1 MNKKNSTL
9 AMFAI
14 ASACFITALS
24 LSGCGPSSETP
35 KRPEWMADKD
45 FSEHMEI
52 SIGYWN
58 IEEIAARTQPDAV
71 QKYIEDLLNITIK
84 PVSVTWTNYKEY
96 YQMLDATDNLP
107 DVFTT
112 LTISS
117 NDSNDSAVFE
127 DYVTSGSIR
136 SLPEDLSGY
145 PNLNGLFKDLEYT
158 RRQDGKYYAIPR
170 VNYRDEILGST
181 DAAMVVRRDWMDNL
195 SIDDPSNLE
204 EFIEMTAAFAND
216 DPDGNGIDDTIGY
229 NVNNLV
235 AIGKWVMLGLAPECN
250 TYTWVETDGGT
261 YVPCW
266 TTEDFKKVVAAY
278 RQMYECGS
286 LDPDFYTKTPNAV
299 MEDFARGRLGALEYK
314 SAAGS
319 LLDLEA
325 LWNLYNDKPFDECV
339 DILHIFPAPDGNCY
353 SNSSFISW
361 SESFISSGVDDKKLE
376 RILCLFEYLLS
387 EEGVRL
393 TKYGIEGEDYK
404 FDSEGNY
411 TCLVDTQG
419 RSLLKFLEDKY
430 PSTYLFAN
438 LASINGNWSDFE
450 ESETNFIRYGK
461 HCVVLA
467 NKDVTWN
474 QENTIQLERPY
485 KFLLFPKETS
495 DTFSTTGAFNN
506 FVKCIIGE
514 EDAVKMWEDVL
525 DSYKEQGLDEYIRR
539 QNELYQESI
548 EAESPAATRRSTSA
562 CISSR

>member
-1 MNKKNSTL
+1 MKKRNSSLIIVTL
-9 AMFAI
+9 T
-14 ASACFITALS
+14 SACIISFLS
-24 LSGCGPSSETP
+24 FSGCGHLTDTRE
-35 KRPEWMADKD
+35 KPEWMADKD
-45 FSEHMEI
+45 FSEHLEI
-52 SIGYWN
+52 SIGYWD
-58 IEEIAARTQPDAV
+58 IEEIAARTQPDSV
-71 QKYIEDLLNITIK
+71 QKYIEDLLNITFK

-127 DYVTSGSIR
+127 DYVASGSIR
-136 SLPEDLSGY
+136 ALPEDLSGY

-170 VNYRDEILGST
+170 VNYRDEILGTT

-195 SIDDPSNLE
+195 SIDDPGSLE
-204 EFIEMTAAFAND
+204 EFINMTAAFAKD

-235 AIGKWVMLGLAPECN
+235 ALGKWVMLGLAPECN
-250 TYTWVETDGGT
+250 TYTWVESEDGT

-266 TTEDFKKVVAAY
+266 TTENFKRVVAAY
-278 RQMYECGS
+278 RLMYESGS
-286 LDPDFYTKTPNAV
+286 LDPDFYTKTPSAV
-299 MEDFARGRLGALEYK
+299 MEDFASGRLGALEYK

-325 LWNLYNDKPFDECV
+325 LWNLHNDKPFDECV
-339 DILHIFPAPDGNCY
+339 DVLHIFPAPDGKCY

-361 SESFISSGVDDKKLE
+361 SESFVSSEVDDKKME

-387 EEGVRL
+387 EEGIRL

-404 FDSEGNY
+404 FDADGNY
-411 TCLVDTQG
+411 ICLADTKG
-419 RSLLKFLEDKY
+419 ESMVKFLEKKY
-430 PSTYLFAN
+430 PSTFLFSN
-438 LASINGNWSDFE
+438 LASINGSWSDFE
-450 ESETNFIRYGK
+450 KSETNYIRYGK

-474 QENTIQLERPY
+474 QENTTQLERPY
-485 KFLLFPKETS
+485 KFLMFPKETS
-495 DTFSTTGAFNN
+495 DSFSTTAAINN
-506 FVKCIIGE
+506 FVKCIIGKD
-514 EDAVKMWEDVL
+514 DAVKMWEDVL
-525 DSYKEQGLDEYIRR
+525 ENYKAQGLDEYIQR
-539 QNELYQESI
+539 QNERYRESLK
-548 EAESPAATRRSTSA
+548 
-562 CISSR
+562 

>member
-1 MNKKNSTL
+1 MKKRNRSLIIVTL
-9 AMFAI
+9 T
-14 ASACFITALS
+14 SACIISFLS
-24 LSGCGPSSETP
+24 FSGCGHLTDTQE
-35 KRPEWMADKD
+35 RPEWMANKD
-45 FSEHMEI
+45 FSEHLEI
-52 SIGYWN
+52 SIGYWD
-58 IEEIAARTQPDAV
+58 IEEIAARTQPDSV

-127 DYVTSGSIR
+127 DYVASGSIR
-136 SLPEDLSGY
+136 ALPEDLSGY

-170 VNYRDEILGST
+170 VNYRDEILGTT
-181 DAAMVVRRDWMDNL
+181 DAALVVRRDWMDNL
-195 SIDDPSNLE
+195 SIDDPGSLE
-204 EFIEMTAAFAND
+204 EFINMTAAFAKD

-235 AIGKWVMLGLAPECN
+235 ALGKWVMLGLAPECN
-250 TYTWVETDGGT
+250 TYTWVESEDGT

-266 TTEDFKKVVAAY
+266 TTENFKKVVAAY
-278 RQMYECGS
+278 RLMYESGS
-286 LDPDFYTKTPNAV
+286 LDPDFYTKTPSAV
-299 MEDFARGRLGALEYK
+299 MEDFASGRLGALEYK

-325 LWNLYNDKPFDECV
+325 LWNLHNDKPFDECV
-339 DILHIFPAPDGNCY
+339 DVLHIFPAPDGKCY

-361 SESFISSGVDDKKLE
+361 SESFVSSEVDDKKME

-387 EEGVRL
+387 EEGIRL

-404 FDSEGNY
+404 FDADGNY
-411 TCLVDTQG
+411 ICLADTKG
-419 RSLLKFLEDKY
+419 ESMVKFLEKKY
-430 PSTYLFAN
+430 PSTFLFSN
-438 LASINGNWSDFE
+438 LASINGSWSDFE
-450 ESETNFIRYGK
+450 KSETNYIRYGK

-474 QENTIQLERPY
+474 LENTTQLERPY
-485 KFLLFPKETS
+485 KFLMFPKETS
-495 DTFSTTGAFNN
+495 DSFSTTAAINN
-506 FVKCIIGE
+506 FVKCIIGKD
-514 EDAVKMWEDVL
+514 DAVKMWEDVL
-525 DSYKEQGLDEYIRR
+525 ENYKAQGLDEYIQR
-539 QNELYQESI
+539 QNERYRESLK
-548 EAESPAATRRSTSA
+548 
-562 CISSR
+562 